1 MDEMEETIR
10 ATVISLYERGM
21 LTRWPLVPDMDIII
35 SDVQEMNSANAE
47 YLEKETIGQCE
58 EMYDEGQPDWYQE
71 WHDFDPEC

>member
-35 SDVQEMNSANAE
+35 SDVQEMNSAK
-47 YLEKETIGQCE
+47 LDDE
-58 EMYDEGQPDWYQE
+58 EAYDELNEYQPDWYQE
-71 WHDFDPEC
+71 WHDFDPDC

>member
-35 SDVQEMNSANAE
+35 SDVQEMNSAN
-47 YLEKETIGQCE
+47 E